1 MKRFNELWKKSRWVE
16 GWLSKSEAKILYKLS
31 KGELPDGDI
40 IEIGSYKGRSTIFL
54 ASDLPEDRK
63 VIAIDTH
70 RGSDEHR
77 KAGPVNT
84 LPDFRQTLKRFGIED
99 NVDVVVS
106 DSIEAGSKYS
116 DKASIIFIDGS
127 HKYEDVKRDTE
138 VWKSHLADNGYILL
152 HDTIFW
158 DGPVRAFIEEIAA
171 DSDFT
176 VLGRAHSLM
185 YAVKR
190 DSGFAG
196 RIRARAVLTAR
207 RLYEILYRIK
217 RQFLQ

>member
-1 MKRFNELWKKSRWVE
+1 MKRFNELWKKSGTVE
-16 GWLSKSEAKILYKLS
+16 GWLSKSEAKVLYKLS
-31 KGELPDGDI
+31 KGELPEGDI

-54 ASDLPEDRK
+54 ASDLPENRK

-84 LPDFRQTLKRFGIED
+84 LPDFRQTLKRFNIED

-116 DKASIIFIDGS
+116 GSAAMIFIDGS
-127 HKYEDVKRDTE
+127 HRYEDVKRDTE
-138 VWKSHLADNGYILL
+138 VWKDHLADNGYILL

-158 DGPVRAFIEEIAA
+158 EGPIGAFREEIAA

-190 DSGFAG
+190 DSGLTG

-207 RLYEILYRIK
+207 YFYEILYRIK
-217 RQFLQ
+217 RKFLQ